1 MATKKSN
8 RAAGRKL
15 TPLETV
21 RQKARKGLVISTE
34 THFPATVDDKL
45 ICAKSV
51 VQAVLAAHDSGA
63 LDEHNYDLHWPLNLA
78 VELLEQASAQLGNAK
93 LQEARS

>member
-8 RAAGRKL
+8 RAAGRKPISL
-15 TPLETV
+15 KTV
-21 RQKARKGLVISTE
+21 RRPPRKGLVMAQE
-34 THFPATVDDKL
+34 ARFPATVDDKL

-63 LDEHNYDLHWPLNLA
+63 LDDHNYDLHWPLNLA
-78 VELLEQASAQLGNAK
+78 VELLEQAFAQLGNAK
-93 LQEARS
+93 LQEVRL